1 MAKVTIDGL
10 DDDVVEF
17 HALRARAQ
25 GRSLEEQLRE
35 LVTKAARPDKAE
47 LVESFR
53 RIRAANRPPPPG
65 VRWPTAEEMVRED
78 RDSR

>member
-1 MAKVTIDGL
+1 MAQVTIDGL

-35 LVTKAARPDKAE
+35 LVTQAARPSREE
-47 LVESFR
+47 LIEEMR

-65 VRWPTAEEMVRED
+65 QRWPTAEEMVRED